1 MINLEIKPQRPAIIK
16 GFDNEIYALVKA
28 SGALENQ
35 ESVSLPLN
43 LAIVIDRSGSMD
55 GAPLEEAK
63 KSANFIVNRLRPV
76 DRIAIVAYDH
86 MAEVIVPSQKVTNK
100 SAINEMINS
109 VVSGGTTDLHQGW
122 LAGAEEVARN
132 KTPNSLNRVM
142 LLSDGNANAGET
154 SSHVISTRCGRLAE
168 EGIVTST
175 YGLGFSFNESL
186 MIDMARAGLGQSYYG
201 ETADDLLDPFQEE
214 FDLLTNTIAWN
225 LKLKAETPNFVDC
238 KLVNKFKS
246 AEETENCWH
255 LSDLA
260 EGGDAWALFKLKVR
274 DPQNGGQ
281 KIEVLRCNLSFD
293 TKVEGEVKTNTV
305 GPVKLILD
313 RLSPSAFN
321 AIAENDEV
329 KKRVDELL
337 VADLQERAREASLRG
352 DWNRVE
358 QIIMKGRKIAR
369 DNEWLQNSLRELQ
382 VYATRRQRDE
392 FSKEAFYSS
401 DKMNRRLSSHSEMSS
416 NSYDVSDEYDKKAYL
431 RRKIARGK
439 RMSR

>member
-63 KSANFIVNRLRPV
+63 KSANFIVNKLRPV

-100 SAINEMINS
+100 SAINEMINA

-122 LAGAEEVARN
+122 LAGAEEVGRN

-154 SSHVISTRCGRLAE
+154 SSDVISTQCGKLAE
-168 EGIVTST
+168 EGIITST
-175 YGLGFSFNESL
+175 YGLGFDFNESL
-186 MIDMARAGLGQSYYG
+186 MINMARTGLGQSYYG

-214 FDLLTNTIAWN
+214 FDLLINTIAWN
-225 LKLKAETPNFVDC
+225 LKLSAETPSFVEC
-238 KLVNKFKS
+238 SLVNKFKR
-246 AEETENCWH
+246 AEETQECWH

-260 EGGDAWALFKLKVR
+260 EDGDAWALFKLKVR
-274 DPQNGGQ
+274 DPENGGQ
-281 KIEVLRCNLSFD
+281 KIEVLRCNLSFE
-293 TKVEGEVKTNTV
+293 TKIDGAVQNKTV

-313 RLSPSAFN
+313 RLSPNAFN
-321 AIAENDEV
+321 AIAEDEEV
-329 KKRVDELL
+329 KRRVDELM
-337 VADLQERAREASLRG
+337 VANLQERAREASLQG

-358 QIIMKGRKIAR
+358 QIIMQGKKFAG
-369 DNEWLQNSLRELQ
+369 DNEWLQNSLIELE
-382 VYATRRQRDE
+382 VYAKRRQRDE

-401 DKMNRRLSSHSEMSS
+401 DKMNRRLSSHLEMSS
-416 NSYDVSDEYDKKAYL
+416 EAYDISNELDKKAYL
-431 RRKIARGK
+431 RRKLARGK